1 MVKEDIIEP
10 FKYSEWA
17 APIVPVR
24 KSDGS
29 VHIFGD
35 YKMTVNKV
43 LQCGKYPVTK
53 TEDLLATLNGDGK
66 N

>member
-1 MVKEDIIEP
+1 MIEP

-17 APIVPVR
+17 ALVVPFR

-29 VHIFGD
+29 VQIFGD
-35 YKMTVNKV
+35 YKMTVKKV
-43 LQCGKYPVTK
+43 LHCGKYPVTK